1 MLVIPRKLLEEMLE
15 HARRC
20 APQEACGVIAGE
32 RRGGRGIARAVYRCR
47 NVSSMPEVRYTI
59 APEDL
64 VRALD
69 DVEKKGMEVLGFY
82 HSHPHGGVLPSAI
95 DSARASWHGA
105 SYVIVNLRGEAAA
118 WLWDEEAG
126 RFRRERLLVVEE
138 GAHHGVEDEHEG
150 DGNRQKAP
158 QGEEG

>member
-1 MLVIPRKLLEEMLE
+1 MLVIHRKLLEEILE

-32 RRGGRGIARAVYRCR
+32 SRGESRVARIVYRCR

-69 DVEKKGMEVLGFY
+69 DVERKGMEVLGFY
-82 HSHPHGGVLPSAI
+82 HSHPHGGVHPSGI
-95 DSARASWHGA
+95 DYARASWHGA
-105 SYVIVNLRGEAAA
+105 SYVIVNLAGEVAA
-118 WLWDEEAG
+118 WLWDEEEG

-138 GAHHGVEDEHEG
+138 GTHHDVEDEHESK
-150 DGNRQKAP
+150 RKRHKTT